1 MSRYEEGIVILK
13 EGNLEGLR
21 RARGERPSLERS
33 MLPSLHDV
41 VVCSSDGANFK
52 AHKCL
57 LSARLDYFNS
67 MFTGGWIEVFYS
79 FYIKNS
85 PFPFIVQHYCLIVFI

>member
-1 MSRYEEGIVILK
+1 MR
-13 EGNLEGLR
+13 EGNLEDVQK
-21 RARGERPSLERS
+21 ARGERPRLERS

-41 VVCSSDGANFK
+41 VVCSSDGATFK

-79 FYIKNS
+79 TYVLAIS
-85 PFPFIVQHYCLIVFI
+85 R